1 MRFGL
6 VFSIVLHAAIVA
18 IGALTII
25 KVVPIP
31 LPAEDIPVEIV
42 TIKDENNVK
51 AQAPK
56 DEKPE
61 VKPEPEAKPPPQP
74 EPAPANK
81 PEEAIPEPQEK
92 PEPKKPEPP
101 KPQEKPK
108 QQTAEQKPKDE
119 KFDPDKIQALLNK
132 EKQKQEKQQK
142 SSQAPAP
149 GDADKP
155 RSSVGAGTDNT
166 ADITT
171 FIQNSLKRQMAA
183 CWSFPAGAAQPE
195 SLVIAIHVQLRADG
209 SLIEAPELMDQSRMG
224 EPYYRAAAEAAIR
237 AINRCQPFELPADY
251 YDVWKDI
258 IFNFDPRAML
268 GQ

>member
-6 VFSIVLHAAIVA
+6 VFSILLHAAIAA
-18 IGALTII
+18 IGAFTII
-25 KVVPIP
+25 KVVPIAM
-31 LPAEDIPVEIV
+31 PAEDIPVEIV

-51 AQAPK
+51 AEAPK

-61 VKPEPEAKPPPQP
+61 AKPEPEAKPPPEP
-74 EPAPANK
+74 TPAPANK
-81 PEEAIPEPQEK
+81 PDEAVLEPQEK
-92 PEPKKPEPP
+92 PDAKKLEPP

-108 QQTAEQKPKDE
+108 QQTAEEKPKDE
-119 KFDPDKIQALLNK
+119 KFDPAKIQILIDKAK
-132 EKQKQEKQQK
+132 KDQEKQQK
-142 SSQAPAP
+142 SSQAPAS
-149 GDADKP
+149 GTDEKP
-155 RSSVGAGTDNT
+155 TSSVGKGTDNT
-166 ADITT
+166 ADVTT

-183 CWSFPAGAAQPE
+183 CWSFPAGAAQAE

-209 SLIEAPELMDQSRMG
+209 SLIEPPELMDQSRMG

-237 AINRCQPFELPADY
+237 AINRCQPFELPSDY

-268 GQ
+268 SQ